1 MAEEEGEGYIAPQMP
16 RRRARRGQP
25 LGELSRGIA
34 TERGDLDTQD
44 VSGVVPPTGANKAA
58 DLVRQTGIVNTLES
72 TKVSPRP
79 PQLLYGVESVY
90 DSRPIQG
97 TDFQHTQCI
106 DAVWIADG
114 VHDATFV
121 EVFGG
126 GIVTAEF
133 LVPDNTIGVLREFRY
148 TLSPSFLNIVVEGAT
163 CWLQTDIFLDN
174 VVVKQ
179 YNQMFFPTFMVDRFP
194 TFVIAD
200 ERQLI
205 KLRFT
210 LTAAD
215 EGGVI
220 TLIDTA
226 LIGREFLVMVEF
238 YGNIILKSGI
248 PKEFEIANALRG

>member
-1 MAEEEGEGYIAPQMP
+1 MAEEEGEGYKPPQ
-16 RRRARRGQP
+16 RRRGI
-25 LGELSRGIA
+25 GELPRSIA
-34 TERGDLDTQD
+34 TERGELENMN
-44 VSGVVPPTGANKAA
+44 VSGQVPPTGANKSA
-58 DLVRQTGIVNTLES
+58 DLVRQSGIVDTTENTP
-72 TKVSPRP
+72 VSPRP

-106 DAVWIADG
+106 DSVWIADG
-114 VHDATFV
+114 THDATFV

-133 LVPDNTIGVLREFRY
+133 QVPQNTVGVLREFRY

-179 YNQMFFPTFMVDRFP
+179 YNEMFFPTFMADRFP

-210 LTAAD
+210 LNPAD
-215 EGGVI
+215 EGGTI

-226 LIGREFLVMVEF
+226 LIGREFLTMVEF

>member
-1 MAEEEGEGYIAPQMP
+1 MAEEEGEGYLPPQ
-16 RRRARRGQP
+16 RRRG

-44 VSGVVPPTGANKAA
+44 VSGQVPPTGGMKAA
-58 DLVRQTGIVNTLES
+58 DLVRQSGIVDTLETS
-72 TKVSPRP
+72 KVSPRP

-97 TDFQHTQCI
+97 TDFQHTECI
-106 DAVWIADG
+106 DVSWIADG

-121 EVFGG
+121 ESFGG
-126 GIVTAEF
+126 GLVTAEF
-133 LVPDNTIGVLREFRY
+133 LVPENTIAVLREFRY
-148 TLSPSFLNIVVEGAT
+148 SFSPGFVDIVVEGAT
-163 CWLQTDIFLDN
+163 CWLQSDFFLDN

-179 YNQMFFPTFMVDRFP
+179 YNQMFFPTFMEDRFP

-205 KLRFT
+205 KLRFS
-210 LTAAD
+210 LNPAD
-215 EGGVI
+215 EGGTI

-226 LIGREFLVMVEF
+226 LIGREMLCMVEF

-248 PKEFEIANALRG
+248 PKEFEIANALRGG